1 MAKDIQS
8 IVKKVDENGNIARHF
23 KDLNMPYGGAPAL
36 IRREARN
43 VFHKKSPY
51 NDCVKNDKTDI
62 IVIIAHYLSAIITDM
77 SQVDIASDLLINLQG
92 LNEDQFYHIEELLGE
107 VYGEEI

>member
-1 MAKDIQS
+1 MAKGIEN
-8 IVKKVDENGNIARHF
+8 IIRKVDENGNIARHF
-23 KDLNMPYGGAPAL
+23 KDLNMPYGRAPAL
-36 IRREARN
+36 IRREAQN

-51 NDCVKNDKTDI
+51 DDCVKNDKTDI
-62 IVIIAHYLSAIITDM
+62 IVTIAHYLSAIITGM

-92 LNEDQFYHIEELLGE
+92 LNEDQFCHIEELLGE